1 MSQFFYIHP
10 DNPQARLID
19 QAAKIIADGGVV
31 IYPTDSGYAIGCQLD
46 NKSAFDKICRI
57 RDISKDHNFTL
68 MCSDLSQI
76 SNYARFDNQ
85 CFRALRNNTPGAYTF
100 IFRATKDV
108 PKRVQNSKRK
118 TIGIRVPDNNIALAL
133 LEKLGEPVLSTSLI
147 LPGSQM
153 TESDPEEIRDRLEKQ
168 VDLIIN
174 GGHLG
179 EHPTT
184 VVDMSDGEFTIMR
197 VGSGDTTPFE

>member
-19 QAAKIIADGGVV
+19 QAAKIINDGGVV

-46 NKSAFDKICRI
+46 NKNAFERICRI
-57 RDISKDHNFTL
+57 RDISKEHNFTL
-68 MCSDLSQI
+68 MCSDLSQV
-76 SNYARFDNQ
+76 SNYAKFDNQ
-85 CFRALRNNTPGAYTF
+85 CFRALRNNTPGSYTF
-100 IFRATKDV
+100 IFRATREV

-118 TIGIRVPDNNIALAL
+118 TIGLRIPDNLIALAL

-147 LPGSQM
+147 LPGSEL
-153 TESDPEEIRDRLEKQ
+153 TESDPELIRDQLEKH

-174 GGHLG
+174 GGHMG
-179 EHPTT
+179 ENPTT
-184 VVDMSDGEFTIMR
+184 VIDMSDGEFVVIR
-197 VGSGDTTPFE
+197 HGSGDTAPFE

>member
-1 MSQFFYIHP
+1 MSQFFYVHP

-19 QAAKIIADGGVV
+19 QAVKIILDGGVV

-57 RDISKDHNFTL
+57 RDISKEHNFTL

-76 SNYARFDNQ
+76 SNYAKFDNQ
-85 CFRALRNNTPGAYTF
+85 CFRALRNNTPGPYTF
-100 IFRATKDV
+100 IFRATREV
-108 PKRVQNSKRK
+108 PKRVQNAKRK
-118 TIGIRVPDNNIALAL
+118 TIGIRIPDNTIALAL

-147 LPGSQM
+147 LPGSDI
-153 TESDPEEIRDRLEKQ
+153 TESDPEIIRDTLEKQ
-168 VDLIIN
+168 VSLIIN

-179 EHPTT
+179 ESPTT
-184 VVDMSDGEFTIMR
+184 IVDMSDGEFTILR
-197 VGSGDTTPFE
+197 LGSGDAAPFQ

>member
-19 QAAKIIADGGVV
+19 QAAKIINEGGVV

-46 NKSAFDKICRI
+46 NKNAFERICRI
-57 RDISKDHNFTL
+57 RDISKEHNFTL
-68 MCSDLSQI
+68 MCSDLSQV
-76 SNYARFDNQ
+76 SNYAKFDNQ
-85 CFRALRNNTPGAYTF
+85 CFRALRNNTPGSYTF
-100 IFRATKDV
+100 IFRATREV

-118 TIGIRVPDNNIALAL
+118 TIGLRIPDNLIALAL

-147 LPGSQM
+147 LPGSEL
-153 TESDPEEIRDRLEKQ
+153 TESDPELIRDQLEKH

-174 GGHLG
+174 GGHMG
-179 EHPTT
+179 ENPTT
-184 VVDMSDGEFTIMR
+184 VIDMSDGEFVVIR
-197 VGSGDTTPFE
+197 HGSGDTAPFE

>member
-19 QAAKIIADGGVV
+19 QAAKIINEGGVV

-46 NKSAFDKICRI
+46 NKNAFERICRI
-57 RDISKDHNFTL
+57 RDISKEHNFTL
-68 MCSDLSQI
+68 MCSDLSQV
-76 SNYARFDNQ
+76 SNYAKFDNQ
-85 CFRALRNNTPGAYTF
+85 CFRALRNNTPGSYTF
-100 IFRATKDV
+100 IFRATREV

-118 TIGIRVPDNNIALAL
+118 TIGLRIPDNLIALAL

-147 LPGSQM
+147 LPGSEL
-153 TESDPEEIRDRLEKQ
+153 TESDPELIRDKLEKH

-174 GGHLG
+174 GGHMG
-179 EHPTT
+179 ENPTT
-184 VVDMSDGEFTIMR
+184 VIDMSDGEFVVIR
-197 VGSGDTTPFE
+197 HGSGDTAPFE

>member
-1 MSQFFYIHP
+1 MSQFFYVHP

-19 QAAKIIADGGVV
+19 QAAKIISDGGVV

-57 RDISKDHNFTL
+57 RDISKEHNFTL

-76 SNYARFDNQ
+76 SNYVRFDNQ

-100 IFRATKDV
+100 VFRATKEV
-108 PKRVQNSKRK
+108 PKRVQNAKRK
-118 TIGIRVPDNNIALAL
+118 TIGIRIPNNIIALAL
-133 LEKLGEPVLSTSLI
+133 LEKLAEPILSTSLI
-147 LPGSQM
+147 LPGSVM
-153 TESDPEEIRDRLEKQ
+153 TESDPEDIRDKLEKH
-168 VDLIIN
+168 VELIIN

-184 VVDMSDGEFTIMR
+184 VVDMSDGDFSIIR
-197 VGSGDTTPFE
+197 VGSGDVAPFE

>member
-1 MSQFFYIHP
+1 
-10 DNPQARLID
+10 
-19 QAAKIIADGGVV
+19 
-31 IYPTDSGYAIGCQLD
+31 
-46 NKSAFDKICRI
+46 
-57 RDISKDHNFTL
+57 

-108 PKRVQNSKRK
+108 PKRVQNAKRK
-118 TIGIRVPDNNIALAL
+118 TIGIRVPDNKIALAL

-153 TESDPEEIRDRLEKQ
+153 TESDPEEIRDKLEKQ

-184 VVDMSDGEFTIMR
+184 VIDMSDGEFTIMR
-197 VGSGDTTPFE
+197 VGSGDPAPFE